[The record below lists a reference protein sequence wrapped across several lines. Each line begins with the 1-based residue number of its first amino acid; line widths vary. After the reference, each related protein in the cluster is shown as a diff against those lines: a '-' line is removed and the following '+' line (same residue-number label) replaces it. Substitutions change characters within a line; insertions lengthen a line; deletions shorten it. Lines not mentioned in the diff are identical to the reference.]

1 MTNVVHEHTSTRQ
14 APLDSVLIV
23 DDHSLIAQGLSLALR
38 AEGLDVHAAA
48 EPDVDLVIALAR
60 VHRPVL
66 ALVDLQCDGVLRGD
80 ALVGP
85 LSEWTTVLVLTGMT
99 DGAVLGRCLEAG
111 AVAVVSKSEP
121 FDHLLERIKAAIRNE
136 PAQSPRDREELLEA
150 ASLRRA
156 DEARRYAQFASLS
169 QREQEVLELLAEG
182 FAAEQIA
189 ERAYVALSTVRTHIQ
204 AILRKLGVSSQL
216 AAVARV
222 REAGWSFDLA
232 AR

>member
-1 MTNVVHEHTSTRQ
+1 
-14 APLDSVLIV
+14 
-23 DDHSLIAQGLSLALR
+23 
-38 AEGLDVHAAA
+38 
-48 EPDVDLVIALAR
+48 
-60 VHRPVL
+60 
-66 ALVDLQCDGVLRGD
+66 
-80 ALVGP
+80 
-85 LSEWTTVLVLTGMT
+85 MT

-136 PAQSPRDREELLEA
+136 PAQSPRDREDLLEA